1 VCTLRNGNAAC
12 TDAVGESVTQD
23 FQMAYHYGD
32 DYGEWG
38 SAPRRPLVAFDGAHK
53 GEWMDS
59 VVGPDVFTGKP
70 MVYHIIRCE
79 LCICTHAWPLPCSEL
94 LSQYYRDIF
103 FQKDK
108 PDYVERYERD
118 REWWERCVHGPILDT
133 CEQYLDME
141 HHIAENVPP
150 RFLDIGAGPGIA
162 LDCALR
168 RGWDTM
174 GIEPNAWLCDALRDR
189 GHYMRHGILEQF
201 GDTAF
206 EIFYGETE
214 TKRQKFDVLMAYEV
228 LEHQE
233 CPEEFL
239 LRCYDLLEVG
249 GIIAVVV
256 PNDYSPI
263 QIAAQKKLRLPS
275 YWLAPPQH
283 LFYFTPKTLQLLVR
297 RCGFSIRM
305 MRGTFPLDKF
315 LLQDYNYIGNE
326 RIGRLVHT
334 WRMQDELHAVRNGQ
348 WAQRE
353 QEYTM
358 NITQRI
364 GREIVCI
371 AQKVS

>member
-1 VCTLRNGNAAC
+1 M
-12 TDAVGESVTQD
+12 GETVTQD
-23 FQMAYHYGD
+23 FQMAYHYVE

-38 SAPRRPLVAFDGAHK
+38 SAPRKPLVAFDGAHK

-59 VVGPDVFTGKP
+59 VIGPDVVTGKP
-70 MVYHIIRCE
+70 MIYHVLRCE
-79 LCICTHAWPLPCSEL
+79 LCIATHVWPLPQPEAL
-94 LSQYYRDIF
+94 ATYYTKEF
-103 FQKDK
+103 YQTYK
-108 PDYVERYERD
+108 PDYVERYEAD
-118 REWWERCVHGPILDT
+118 RQWWERCVHGPILNT
-133 CEQYLDME
+133 CEPLFACSLAQDECPLM
-141 HHIAENVPP
+141 
-150 RFLDIGAGPGIA
+150 LDIGAGPGIA
-162 LDCALR
+162 LDCAQQ
-168 RGWDTM
+168 RGWNTW
-174 GIEPNAWLCDALRDR
+174 GLEPNVALCERLLAR
-189 GHYMRHGILEQF
+189 GHEVFARTLEQDISETNLRFHGIPHS
-201 GDTAF
+201 D
-206 EIFYGETE
+206 
-214 TKRQKFDVLMAYEV
+214 DVFNLVYLYEV
-228 LEHQE
+228 LEHQP

-239 LRCYDLLEVG
+239 LHCYDLLAPG
-249 GIIAVVV
+249 GIIVVVV
-256 PNDYSPI
+256 PNDYSPT
-263 QIAAQKKLRLPS
+263 QLAAQEKLGLPP

-297 RCGFSIRM
+297 RCGLTIRQ